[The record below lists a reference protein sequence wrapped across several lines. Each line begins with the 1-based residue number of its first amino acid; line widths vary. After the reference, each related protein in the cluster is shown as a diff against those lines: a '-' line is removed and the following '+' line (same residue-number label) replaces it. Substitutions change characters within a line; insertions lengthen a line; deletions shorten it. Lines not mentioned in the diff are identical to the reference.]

1 MKTINIDLKTGAEF
15 REYPDSQLHI
25 NVGEVKKNEPY
36 AVICSLTDTSKLY
49 LLLAVAN
56 ALEHAGAMKSR
67 LLIPYLMGARSDRIM
82 APGDSFDLEII
93 ANLINSCK
101 FEDVSLLDV
110 HSDVALLL
118 IKNSRSTSNKKL
130 VQSYNTQRD
139 AVLICPDAG
148 AAKKVSD
155 YLAWNQRL
163 TETVYVAKT
172 RALDG
177 SLTLRVLE
185 PEKCLNRHC
194 VIIDDLCDGGGT
206 FLGIA
211 NQIQPA
217 SLELIVTHG
226 LFSKGI
232 GVFTSSFDKIT
243 TSNSYP
249 QKYPKEDCSLLQ
261 VIDMIKTG
269 EYK

>member
-1 MKTINIDLKTGAEF
+1 MEIINIDLKTGAEF

-25 NVGEVKKNEPY
+25 NIGAVEKDTPY

-49 LLLAVAN
+49 LLLAVSN
-56 ALEHAGAMKSR
+56 ALKHAGAKKVR

-82 APGDSFDLEII
+82 EPGDSFDLEII
-93 ANLINSCK
+93 ANLINECE

-130 VQSYNTQRD
+130 VQSYDTKRD

-148 AAKKVSD
+148 AAKKVGN
-155 YLAWNQRL
+155 YLQWNQRL
-163 TETVYVAKT
+163 TDTVYVAKT

-185 PEKCLNRHC
+185 PEKCIDRHC

-211 NQIQPA
+211 EQIKPK

-226 LFSKGI
+226 IFSKGI
-232 GVFTSSFDKIT
+232 GVFISAFDRIT

-249 QKYPKEDCSLLQ
+249 QGYPNGTCSLVK
-261 VIDMIKTG
+261 VIDMLKTG
-269 EYK
+269 ECK